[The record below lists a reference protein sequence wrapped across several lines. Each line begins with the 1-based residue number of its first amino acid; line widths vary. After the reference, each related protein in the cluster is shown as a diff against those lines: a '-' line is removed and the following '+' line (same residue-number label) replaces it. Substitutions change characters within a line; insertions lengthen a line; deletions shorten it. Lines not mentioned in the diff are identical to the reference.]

1 MTTNTA
7 DTDGAGD
14 ERFTL
19 GLVHEVF
26 DLLDKHGYQRG
37 PARAVSECYGM
48 LQQFVALYEGR
59 DKGEHG

>member
-7 DTDGAGD
+7 DTGD

-26 DLLDKHGYQRG
+26 ALLDQHGYQRG
-37 PARAVSECYGM
+37 PARAVGECYGL
-48 LQQFVALYEGR
+48 LQQLVTLYEGR
-59 DKGEHG
+59 DEGEHG